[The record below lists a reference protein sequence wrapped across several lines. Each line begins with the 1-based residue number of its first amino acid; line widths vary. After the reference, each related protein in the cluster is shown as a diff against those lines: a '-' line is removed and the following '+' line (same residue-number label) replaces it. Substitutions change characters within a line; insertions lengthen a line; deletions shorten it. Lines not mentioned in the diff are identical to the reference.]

1 MNIGDK
7 IKELRIN
14 NGLTQEQL
22 AEKLFVTRNAIFK
35 WETNKGLPNVES
47 LKMLSEVFNVSI
59 DDLISDEE
67 FSFLTISQKKTTE
80 FNKNLIYS
88 IILFIGFALI
98 GTIIPY
104 FSFMYDSS
112 SKNIVFYLILPASY
126 FLLGVIT
133 VLISAKWPNVLL
145 SSSLA
150 LTPIYIFFDSVIKNV
165 SLNLWGVFYLFLFLV
180 AYFTISIIAKVSIK
194 STNIK
199 KLKKLFSITSIS
211 ISLIYLIHTLIE
223 AIILYN
229 CVECSAPWYTA
240 IILNTLF
247 YIIPLTVSYSLFFY
261 FKNSQA
267 SYSES

>member
-7 IKELRIN
+7 IKQLRIN
-14 NGLTQEQL
+14 NNLTQEQL
-22 AEKLFVTRNAIFK
+22 AEKLLLTRNDISK
-35 WETNKGLPNVES
+35 WETTNVIPNINN
-47 LKMLSEVFNVSI
+47 LKMLADVFNVSV

-67 FSFLTISQKKTTE
+67 FHFLTISQQKSLE

-88 IILFIGFALI
+88 IILFISFVLI

-104 FSFMYDSS
+104 FSFKYDPSL
-112 SKNIVFYLILPASY
+112 KNIIFYLILPASY

-165 SLNLWGVFYLFLFLV
+165 SLNLWGVFYLFIFLV

-199 KLKKLFSITSIS
+199 KLKKLFLITSIS

-223 AIILYN
+223 AIILYS
-229 CVECSAPWYTA
+229 CVECSAPWYKA
-240 IILNTLF
+240 LILNTLF

-261 FKNSQA
+261 FKNSQ
-267 SYSES
+267 SS